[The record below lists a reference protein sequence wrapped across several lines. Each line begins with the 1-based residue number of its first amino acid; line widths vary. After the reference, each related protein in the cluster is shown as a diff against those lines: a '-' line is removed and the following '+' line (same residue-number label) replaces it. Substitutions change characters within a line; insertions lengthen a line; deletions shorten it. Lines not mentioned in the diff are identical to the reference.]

1 MNSGIYK
8 KKPQQKISMNL
19 SWVIIGIEKI
29 FIPRALFLPSSL
41 EQPTRSKLFIY
52 NTQQLAPCAWD
63 THIHRR

>member
-1 MNSGIYK
+1 MNSGIYT

-41 EQPTRSKLFIY
+41 EQPARSKLFIY
-52 NTQQLAPCAWD
+52 NTQQPAPCHWD